1 MCNFDD
7 LFLPVPGRINSI
19 RNSKEKNVSGTN
31 SPPETQRNT
40 VLDSNEL
47 LTELAKVQET
57 IDNFDKDSENSND
70 FCSDIKSDTEDH
82 FRSAYPLSESKDD
95 TDKELQNLIDSDE
108 EDEKPEV
115 TLGNIFF
122 QFVFSS
128 QDSHPAR
135 SETQSTI
142 GSLRLS
148 LDSDSDEGDIEER

>member
-1 MCNFDD
+1 MC
-7 LFLPVPGRINSI
+7 LAQTHHQ
-19 RNSKEKNVSGTN
+19 KHK
-31 SPPETQRNT
+31 ETQCLT
-40 VLDSNEL
+40 AMSFL
-47 LTELAKVQET
+47 LNLPKCRKLLITLTKY
-57 IDNFDKDSENSND
+57 ENSND

-148 LDSDSDEGDIEER
+148 LDSDSDEGDIEKR